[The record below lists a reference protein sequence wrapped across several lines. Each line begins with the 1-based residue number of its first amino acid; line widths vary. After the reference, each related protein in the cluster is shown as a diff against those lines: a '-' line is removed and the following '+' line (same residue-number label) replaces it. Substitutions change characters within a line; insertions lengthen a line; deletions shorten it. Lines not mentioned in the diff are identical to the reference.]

1 MAQFYWFVIAT
12 QSYRK
17 PSLLLFHVLV
27 FVSNQ
32 PDCKREM
39 KGKRRKVT
47 TAQNE
52 VGEYLPLHFSCPHRL
67 KKKLK
72 NQISSLSTS
81 EAVAVRLLN
90 YALLLKTNIP
100 YTTLAAC
107 CMNSDSFF
115 EEFRQTYTCCNAM
128 GEAACEDRN
137 LSLIF
142 DSG

>member
-1 MAQFYWFVIAT
+1 MIAT

-17 PSLLLFHVLV
+17 PGLLLFHVLL
-27 FVSNQ
+27 FVSSQ

-47 TAQNE
+47 TAQSEE
-52 VGEYLPLHFSCPHRL
+52 VGEYLPLHFFCFHRL
-67 KKKLK
+67 KNKLK
-72 NQISSLSTS
+72 NHITSSSTS

-90 YALLLKTNIP
+90 YALLLKTNTP

-107 CMNSDSFF
+107 CTNLDPFF
-115 EEFRQTYTCCNAM
+115 EGLRQTYTCCSGL

-137 LSLIF
+137 LSLTF